1 VTEGLK
7 IQKKRRMH
15 NCIANCNT
23 WHNNHFFCRFH
34 FKDKFMYCQTSEIE
48 KDLAYEHHSA
58 GGGRCE
64 KNL

>member
-23 WHNNHFFCRFH
+23 WHNNHFFLSVPLQRQIYVLSDQRNTMKCKQH
-34 FKDKFMYCQTSEIE
+34 EKETLQT
-48 KDLAYEHHSA
+48 A
-58 GGGRCE
+58 
-64 KNL
+64 